1 MKPDSAGAY
10 TCNTQQCVVKKQ
22 HLRQKQAP
30 SELLIA
36 STEIP
41 LEISCGKITLNPS
54 IDIRLKDILNQLTFK
69 AAAVLAC
76 LENAKTLLTPLYGS
90 LT

>member
-1 MKPDSAGAY
+1 MTGSKE
-10 TCNTQQCVVKKQ
+10 TLT
-22 HLRQKQAP
+22 
-30 SELLIA
+30 A

-69 AAAVLAC
+69 AAAVLAW
-76 LENAKTLLTPLYGS
+76 LENAKTLLTPLVSVFS
-90 LT
+90 LKMLPPFDTGKEIFSTIRRF